1 MRTSGAA
8 FTAVLVGAMITGCA
22 YYNGLYNANR
32 LLKAAEKAERE
43 GRESEARS
51 LWSQAAVKAE
61 SVVARYPRSKH
72 RDDALLVWG
81 GALQSAGECGRA
93 ITPLALALAS
103 GSDSTIQRRSRLL
116 LGRCYY
122 ETGEYRAAD
131 SILTPFA
138 DSPDSSVGIPALYW
152 RGRARLAAGMY
163 EKAVRDLASCGLP
176 QAQLPLAL
184 AYAYSDQRLAAQ
196 RVLLTVQPGSP
207 GERQWLSVLDT
218 IGGLYPDVA
227 GVVVDHLAERVDL
240 SVDGRAVLLLRDGE
254 RWLETGGAG
263 KAAAR
268 FRQVIALAPGAPVAA
283 VASVE
288 LVQAELRLAAEVSQL
303 PVMLQRLRVLE
314 LEEEDARRLRFLR
327 LSSDLEM
334 AVAGLEER
342 GPEGEIGRAVGGPDL
357 DLFMAAEAMRYEWS
371 AVSLSVALLCEVPR
385 RFPQS
390 PIAPKALLAA
400 AWLDA
405 KRADSLLA
413 VLHRDY
419 PSSPYTLVLRGAAGD
434 QYTALEDSLRA
445 LLKARRTPT
454 SNR

>member
-1 MRTSGAA
+1 MRTSNAA
-8 FTAVLVGAMITGCA
+8 LTVVLAGTMITGCA
-22 YYNGLYNANR
+22 YYNGLYNANH

-61 SVVARYPRSKH
+61 SVVARYPRSRH

-81 GALQSAGECGRA
+81 EALQSAGECDRA
-93 ITPLALALAS
+93 ITPLTLALAS
-103 GSDSTIQRRSRLL
+103 ASDSTIKRRSRLL

-122 ETGEYRAAD
+122 EAGEYRAAD

-138 DSPDSSVGIPALYW
+138 DAQDSSVAIPALFW
-152 RGRARLAAGMY
+152 RGRVRLAAGMY
-163 EKAVRDLASCGLP
+163 EEAVLDLAGCGLP

-184 AYAYSDQRLAAQ
+184 AYTYRRQPLAAQ
-196 RVLLTVQPGSP
+196 RVLLAVQPGSS

-218 IGGLYPDVA
+218 IGGFYPDVA
-227 GVVVDHLAERVDL
+227 GAAVDHLAERINL

-254 RWLETGGAG
+254 RRLEAGDAG

-268 FRQVIALAPGAPVAA
+268 FRQVIALDPSARVAA
-283 VASVE
+283 VAQVE
-288 LVQAELRLAAEVSQL
+288 LVQAELRLATEVSQL
-303 PVMLQRLRVLE
+303 PVMLQRFRALE

-327 LSSDLEM
+327 LASDLEM
-334 AVAGLEER
+334 AVAGLREPR
-342 GPEGEIGRAVGGPDL
+342 PEGEQGKVAGGRDL
-357 DLFMAAEAMRYEWS
+357 DLFMAAEAMRHEWS

-385 RFPQS
+385 RFPES
-390 PIAPKALLAA
+390 AIAAKALLAA

-434 QYTALEDSLRA
+434 EYTALEDSLRA
-445 LLKARRTPT
+445 LLKARQRPT